1 MKVLLKL
8 FIMIIWG
15 GFMGVVYSNVNYIA
29 LAIRSIDW
37 ENLILVMW
45 GGALLCFV
53 IFNINLISEIVK
65 QVEGAKK

>member
-1 MKVLLKL
+1 
-8 FIMIIWG
+8 MIIWG

-45 GGALLCFV
+45 GGGLLCFV
-53 IFNINLISEIVK
+53 IFNINLFSEIVK